1 MINARQI
8 RKIVE
13 DNVNFDLS
21 VNGRKRKE
29 SDARALFYKLC
40 REYTN
45 DTYETIG
52 EELNRD
58 HTTVIHGV
66 KNIFPVTDQVLYT
79 SIKQQINSSGK
90 RALDIKALNT
100 IANIEYAVNWSDLTE
115 DQIEVI
121 KGIYFLQK

>member
-52 EELNRD
+52 AGD
-58 HTTVIHGV
+58 
-66 KNIFPVTDQVLYT
+66 
-79 SIKQQINSSGK
+79 QINIIEGPFKGLQALYSHTDGQQ
-90 RALDIKALNT
+90 RAIVLINLLRQQTPTSLANT
-100 IANIEYAVNWSDLTE
+100 HI
-115 DQIEVI
+115 
-121 KGIYFLQK
+121 QKTQKTA

>member
-21 VNGRKRKE
+21 VDGRKRKE

-90 RALDIKALNT
+90 RALGIKALNT